1 MKASISPT
9 NSPRTPYR
17 PQSSMRPQS
26 SEPSGSIQHVQNKE
40 ITSEDMETVSTK
52 LLDKYKGYVGEPNYN
67 SFATRKNDLNDI
79 LLKIYKTVLDTYKNH
94 SHQLTDLS
102 KFTRGILGSL
112 NSEMGKKEFEHQEI
126 FILIQSL
133 LSLNLDS
140 YTERGC
146 GSGDLKTCGGSKT
159 CARTC
164 GVSEGAT
171 GLSVNSNITDIEDL
185 VPSRLTT
192 NTTAPTSGANL
203 SGADDS
209 EDDDLDL
216 DINSDGVEKLRTEME
231 QKISETYNETTIRN
245 LIETAAENKAF
256 IPHNLLFL
264 MKPEL
269 NEMSHPHSSTSKC
282 SLS

>member
-1 MKASISPT
+1 MKASISPP
-9 NSPRTPYR
+9 NSPRISHRQKSTTR
-17 PQSSMRPQS
+17 PQGI
-26 SEPSGSIQHVQNKE
+26 EHSGSIPQVQNRGISPE
-40 ITSEDMETVSTK
+40 QMEPISTK

-209 EDDDLDL
+209 EDDEPLVVDEKAAAELENIL
-216 DINSDGVEKLRTEME
+216 IQNNSK
-231 QKISETYNETTIRN
+231 KYNETTIHN